1 MVRVLPEGRQLQG
14 TAQRDPAGR
23 FGLSQPCVRCL
34 RTLEAFGVQRVI
46 FSTGEQGADGTI
58 GCEIHPVTR
67 LLLSSAHSGHC
78 SRGDEEAIA
87 RGALRCQAA
96 SWCSP
101 LTRAAPGHDGSR
113 MTRLCPRPLGSSA
126 LFRRASTGV

>member
-23 FGLSQPCVRCL
+23 FGLSQPCMRCL

-67 LLLSSAHSGHC
+67 LLQSSAHSGHC

-113 MTRLCPRPLGSSA
+113 MRLCVI
-126 LFRRASTGV
+126 TGGEM

>member
-1 MVRVLPEGRQLQG
+1 MVGDLPRPYA
-14 TAQRDPAGR
+14 TTPYTVHVDVC
-23 FGLSQPCVRCL
+23 SV
-34 RTLEAFGVQRVI
+34 
-46 FSTGEQGADGTI
+46 QGADGTI

-96 SWCSP
+96 SWCS
-101 LTRAAPGHDGSR
+101 RCS
-113 MTRLCPRPLGSSA
+113 PRS
-126 LFRRASTGV
+126 